1 MDGKSVGGARLKNQ
15 EEKQPDG
22 IAVRAGLCASCS
34 HVQMVKTSKGST
46 FVLCRLS
53 ESDPGFRKYPVL
65 PVVQCGGY
73 QSRQPDRG

>member
-1 MDGKSVGGARLKNQ
+1 MKNQ
-15 EEKQPDG
+15 EGRLDTL
-22 IAVRAGLCASCS
+22 AARAGLCASCS
-34 HVQMVKTSKGST
+34 HVQVVKTSKGST

-73 QSRQPDRG
+73 QSREPECG